1 METDT
6 KNKWGRFMNKNVDS
20 RDREDFEDRY
30 IIEGRNSVFEA
41 LRSGRT
47 IDKVLYADGDA
58 NLNHIIAAAKS
69 AGTVVTK
76 CDRRKLD
83 ALSVSGAHQ
92 GVMAFVAAHEYGTVD
107 DVFVFA
113 KKTGR
118 PPLIVVCDEIS
129 DPHNLGAIIRSAEA
143 SGAHGVII
151 PKRRNAGLTA
161 VVAKVASGA
170 LEHIPIVRV
179 SNIPNTLNE
188 LKKRGIWIFGTGI
201 GASSNL
207 YQTDLTGPSAIVIG
221 SEGEGMG
228 RLVTERCDV
237 VMDIPMLGK
246 TQSLNASAAAAVVL
260 FEALRQRI
268 K

>member
-1 METDT
+1 
-6 KNKWGRFMNKNVDS
+6 MNKNFSAQKHD
-20 RDREDFEDRY
+20 DFSDKY

-47 IDKVLYADGDA
+47 IDKVLYAEGDG

-69 AGTVVTK
+69 AGTIVTK

-83 ALSVSGAHQ
+83 AMSVSGAHQ
-92 GVMAFVAAHEYGTVD
+92 GVMALVAAHEYATLD
-107 DVFVFA
+107 DVFSFA
-113 KKTGR
+113 EKVGR
-118 PPLIVVCDEIS
+118 APLVVVCDEIS

-188 LKKRGIWIFGTGI
+188 LKKRGLWIYGTGI
-201 GASSNL
+201 GADSEL
-207 YQTDLTGPSAIVIG
+207 YKTDLTGPTAIVIG

-228 RLVTERCDV
+228 RLVSERCDV
-237 VMDIPMLGK
+237 IMSIPMLGK

-260 FEALRQRI
+260 FEVLRQRL